1 MKVLSILLIPA
12 LFSAFLSNA
21 EAAMKSNPEITL
33 TADLKTVSENSYSI
47 EYKVNISGI
56 ETSAF
61 MDQKINYPYNASIIE
76 GMILDRKIKEKD
88 FLFSE
93 RDIDLNGDGDT
104 EDSYPVTYK
113 SDSISINGIN
123 TIPLFRKTSGSYIL
137 IPFDNYNRENSIKI
151 KPEGHLLAIH
161 TYEPLIGRIKAMLAE
176 SPDEKIF
183 REFPNSLIIVEII
196 QNNGEDLADLTI
208 NKQKPEKNFTNEKVF
223 NPGGENLIRHL
234 TGINLNLQNN
244 SSSGSIRIDNIT
256 GKFKVRLIYLFSISS
271 RAVILHEK
279 IILPA
284 NK

>member
-1 MKVLSILLIPA
+1 MKILSILLISL
-12 LFSAFLSNA
+12 LFLTVLSNA
-21 EAAMKSNPEITL
+21 EAAANDNPEITL
-33 TADLKTVSENSYSI
+33 SADLKTVSESSYSI

-88 FLFSE
+88 FLFSQ

-104 EDSYPVTYK
+104 DDSYPVAYK

-123 TIPLFRKTSGSYIL
+123 AIPLFRKSNGSYIL
-137 IPFDNYNRENSIKI
+137 IPFNNHSCENSIRI

-196 QNNGEDLADLTI
+196 QNNIEELAGLTI

-223 NPGGENLIRHL
+223 SPGGENLIRHL
-234 TGINLNLQNN
+234 TGINVNLQNN

-256 GKFKVRLIYLFSISS
+256 GNFKVRVIYLFSISS
-271 RAVILHEK
+271 RAVILNEK
-279 IILPA
+279 ILLPL
-284 NK
+284 KK